1 MTPTDVTPA
10 SVLFDLMKRECGVSH
25 KELAGMLLSGRP
37 LSDGRS
43 PLSRMEDRTW
53 VSRVVVH
60 AAPASLA
67 DRYFCDYSVGA
78 LRLAARMKSRE
89 RKALTSEK
97 ILSIVTGRPGEAM
110 DRALEAH
117 GEDPTLFRNMMERI
131 KGETVLVADEKAE
144 VALVLLVAV
153 ACTSDVRRAVGEAQ
167 SFAKSVFGR
176 GVRTPAPAL
185 ARVGGAAAGAA
196 FDDKEL
202 WLGLLRVE
210 DGYLSG
216 APQWV
221 APTEDGTE
229 IGSLALAEGAVN
241 EVGPDVS
248 ARHARIWRSGEG
260 QWLVEGLESR
270 NGTVLTSGVSG
281 EETVVEPPQEQR
293 FRFRS
298 APVPIAPGDTL
309 ALGQSTLFVV
319 VEGYPE

>member
-1 MTPTDVTPA
+1 MGKTP
-10 SVLFDLMKRECGVSH
+10 
-25 KELAGMLLSGRP
+25 
-37 LSDGRS
+37 
-43 PLSRMEDRTW
+43 
-53 VSRVVVH
+53 
-60 AAPASLA
+60 
-67 DRYFCDYSVGA
+67 
-78 LRLAARMKSRE
+78 
-89 RKALTSEK
+89 
-97 ILSIVTGRPGEAM
+97 
-110 DRALEAH
+110 
-117 GEDPTLFRNMMERI
+117 LFRNMMERI
-131 KGETVLVADEKAE
+131 KGETVLAADEKAE

-196 FDDKEL
+196 FDDKAL